1 MVRGQTESKEGQG
14 PSAARGGAGAGDS
27 DGHNGWAVFEWSERG
42 WAWHI
47 KFIILSL
54 VGMAPGRSRVPTE
67 SDWEPARDL
76 VKIYRVIKKE
86 EKGVRLENTLRIKTN
101 EWRSLV

>member
-1 MVRGQTESKEGQG
+1 MVRKGMGLAHKIHYSFF
-14 PSAARGGAGAGDS
+14 
-27 DGHNGWAVFEWSERG
+27 GWHGTRK
-42 WAWHI
+42 I
-47 KFIILSL
+47 
-54 VGMAPGRSRVPTE
+54 RVLTE